1 MRYFTLI
8 LILILTAVS
17 MNTPVFAETPTHE
30 EHEHEAPGHEE
41 NGHKDT
47 DHDEDGHE
55 ENGGAHGEHEEEAA
69 AELTAAQIDMAGIE
83 ITEVRTAAV
92 ADTIIAP
99 GEVNLNAYKTTQLTP
114 RIEAQIIERKAK
126 LGEQVTKG
134 QPLVTLSSVD
144 MAEAQGALLV
154 ADREWRR
161 VKKLGRKVVSERRY
175 IEAQVARQQAW
186 GKVLAYGMTEAQTS
200 ELLKQGKASSATGSF
215 DLLSPQDGTIIS
227 DDFIV
232 GELAEPGRLL
242 FSITD
247 ESTLW
252 VDARLTPE
260 QAGLV
265 SVGQTATIKIGDL
278 RLPGEVI
285 QAKHALDERT
295 RTLSVRIA
303 VDNPDDRLHPG
314 LFVTAEIQ
322 GKRQEMAI
330 AVPVSA
336 VLRSPDGDWQVF
348 VEEQPGRYEPKEV
361 EVKRTVGDQM
371 VITGL
376 TDGER
381 IVSKGAFFIQSEIAK
396 SGFEIHNH

>member
-1 MRYFTLI
+1 MRNFTLI
-8 LILILTAVS
+8 MMLFALSTNS
-17 MNTPVFAETPTHE
+17 SVFAEGPAHE
-30 EHEHEAPGHEE
+30 EAGHEE
-41 NGHKDT
+41 S
-47 DHDEDGHE
+47 GHE
-55 ENGGAHGEHEEEAA
+55 EAGKEHGEHDEEAA
-69 AELTAAQIDMAGIE
+69 AELSEAQIRMVGIE
-83 ITEVRTAAV
+83 VIQVKPAAV
-92 ADTIIAP
+92 ADIVIAP
-99 GEVNLNAYKTTQLTP
+99 GEVNLNAYKSTYVTP

-126 LGEQVTKG
+126 LGELVTKG

-161 VKKLGRKVVSERRY
+161 VKKLGREVVSERRH

-186 GKVLAYGMTEAQTS
+186 GKVLAYGMTEEQTTR
-200 ELLKQGKASSATGSF
+200 LLQQGKASSATGSF
-215 DLLSPQDGTIIS
+215 ALLSPQDGTIIS

-265 SVGQTATIKIGDL
+265 AVGQAATIKTGEL
-278 RLPGEVI
+278 VLPGKVI
-285 QAKHALDERT
+285 QAKHALDEST
-295 RTLSVRIA
+295 RTLSVRIE
-303 VDNPDDRLHPG
+303 VGNLDDRLHPG

-322 GKRQEMAI
+322 GNQQEMAI

-336 VLRSPDGDWQVF
+336 VLRSPDGDWQVY
-348 VEEQPGRYEPKEV
+348 VEEKPGRYEPKEV
-361 EVKRTVGDQM
+361 EVVRTVGDRM
-371 VITGL
+371 VVTGL

-396 SGFEIHNH
+396 SVFEIHNH

>member
-1 MRYFTLI
+1 MRNFILLMMLI
-8 LILILTAVS
+8 TAS
-17 MNTPVFAETPTHE
+17 TNSPVYAEEPAHE
-30 EHEHEAPGHEE
+30 EHGHEAGGHEE
-41 NGHKDT
+41 NDKE
-47 DHDEDGHE
+47 EDGHE
-55 ENGGAHGEHEEEAA
+55 EETA
-69 AELTAAQIDMAGIE
+69 AELSEAQINMAGIE
-83 ITEVRTAAV
+83 VIQVTPAAV
-92 ADTIIAP
+92 ADIITAP
-99 GEVNLNAYKTTQLTP
+99 GEVNLNAYKSTRVTP
-114 RIEAQIIERKAK
+114 RIEAQIIERKAT
-126 LGEQVTKG
+126 LGEQVTSG

-154 ADREWRR
+154 TDREWRR

-186 GKVLAYGMTEAQTS
+186 GKVLAYGMTKAQTNS
-200 ELLKQGKASSATGSF
+200 LLQQGKASRATGSF
-215 DLLSPQDGTIIS
+215 DLLSPQNGTVIS

-252 VDARLTPE
+252 IDARLTPE

-265 SVGQTATIKIGDL
+265 EVGQMATIKTRDL
-278 RLPGEVI
+278 ELPGKVI
-285 QAKHALDERT
+285 QTKHALDEST
-295 RTLSVRIA
+295 RTLSVRIE

-314 LFVTAEIQ
+314 QFVTAEIQ
-322 GKRQEMAI
+322 SNQQEQAI
-330 AVPVSA
+330 TVPVSA

-348 VEEQPGRYEPKEV
+348 LEEKPGRYEPREV
-361 EVKRTVGDQM
+361 EVKRTVGDRM
-371 VITGL
+371 VVTGL
-376 TDGER
+376 TNGER